1 MENIP
6 ENEEKQYAGIRSTGF
21 ARYKEVL
28 EENWKGFFAV
38 GFITL
43 LFYIPF
49 AAGITYAILSKSAV
63 IVLISGVL
71 GGAIAGPGIA
81 CMYDNILR
89 RMRNDLSDWWTCW
102 KKSFAQNWRSA
113 ILPGIVQCLSAGL
126 AVFSGAL
133 MYWGASRP
141 SLGSAALIIVSSV
154 IIRMVLTVWWAQV
167 VLFSQKTLIMLKNS
181 LLFAILHFGRALGAA
196 VVQVVW
202 WLIMFL
208 FLPWTAFVIPVLGV
222 WYILFL
228 ALNIIY
234 RPLNKDFR
242 VEEKIREAFPGSLPD
257 EEYIP

>member
-1 MENIP
+1 
-6 ENEEKQYAGIRSTGF
+6 
-21 ARYKEVL
+21 
-28 EENWKGFFAV
+28 
-38 GFITL
+38 
-43 LFYIPF
+43 
-49 AAGITYAILSKSAV
+49 
-63 IVLISGVL
+63 
-71 GGAIAGPGIA
+71 
-81 CMYDNILR
+81 
-89 RMRNDLSDWWTCW
+89 
-102 KKSFAQNWRSA
+102 
-113 ILPGIVQCLSAGL
+113 
-126 AVFSGAL
+126 
-133 MYWGASRP
+133 
-141 SLGSAALIIVSSV
+141 
-154 IIRMVLTVWWAQV
+154 MVLTVWWAQV